1 MRVTYETE
9 EDLQRESLVIKQVE
23 AAWQCQ
29 AVKLSVKYSLD
40 YALKRGDKV
49 LSFCEVKTRNY
60 TMADI
65 TKMGGYLLSLGKW
78 TAAKQLSDSTTLP
91 FMLVVKTLDG
101 LYYCKFGTYPK
112 SFIPKEVLFRGRTD
126 RDDWQDVEPCVLLDT
141 QDFMRL

>member
-1 MRVTYETE
+1 MRPTYETE
-9 EDLQRESLVIKQVE
+9 EDLQRESLVIQQVE
-23 AAWQCQ
+23 SAWKCQ

-49 LSFCEVKTRNY
+49 LSFCEIKTRNY

-91 FMLVVKTLDG
+91 FMLVVKTIDG
-101 LYYCKFGTYPK
+101 VYYSKFHSGVPTQK
-112 SFIPKEVLFRGRTD
+112 GVLFRGRTD

-141 QDFMRL
+141 QYFVRL

>member
-1 MRVTYETE
+1 MRPTYETE

-23 AAWQCQ
+23 SAWKCQ

-40 YALKRGDKV
+40 YALKRGDAV
-49 LSFCEVKTRNY
+49 MAFCEIKTRNY

-91 FMLVVKTLDG
+91 FMLVVQALDG
-101 LYYCKFGTYPK
+101 VYHSKNPFTPK
-112 SFIPKEVLFRGRTD
+112 GVLFRGRTD
-126 RDDWQDVEPCVLLDT
+126 RNDWQDVEPCVVLDT
-141 QDFMRL
+141 KNFVRL